1 MPATPIVRTKVASA
15 VLDYEFVLA
24 RSTDSW
30 LQSGELISSAQVI
43 ESSGAITVSSVTN
56 TGSSVIT
63 FVSGGIVNAR
73 YSIDCFFQ
81 TSFGRKDVRSFDLVI
96 NDRQY
101 S

>member
-15 VLDYEFVLA
+15 VLDFEYALA

-30 LQSGELISSAQVI
+30 LQSGEAIASAQVI
-43 ESSGAITVSSVTN
+43 EATGTITISSITN
-56 TGSSVIT
+56 TTSSVIA
-63 FVSGGIVNAR
+63 FVSGGVNNGR

-81 TSFGRKDVRSFDLVI
+81 TTFGRKDVRSFDLII

-101 S
+101 R